1 MPCAGPGKARLH
13 PHEPRR
19 LGGGDA
25 HGTSANCAGRI
36 PSCTNAAISK
46 TSDSAGACSLGAQ
59 MLGIHD
65 FALFVASGL
74 LLNLVPGAD
83 FLYVAGRSASQGAKA
98 GSIAALGIAAGCFVH
113 VLTAIVG
120 VSALLAASAQA
131 FMLMKLAGAAY
142 LIWLGLGLLRSAATT
157 VATTAPPS
165 PPASA
170 RTIFLQGFVTNAL
183 NPKVAVFFLA
193 FLPQFVD
200 PSAPSPSLAL
210 LILGLVFNLNGTL
223 WNLCVAFGAAA
234 LARKVG
240 GSARVAR
247 IAKGTAGALF
257 VVLGCRLATSSR

>member
-1 MPCAGPGKARLH
+1 
-13 PHEPRR
+13 
-19 LGGGDA
+19 
-25 HGTSANCAGRI
+25 
-36 PSCTNAAISK
+36 
-46 TSDSAGACSLGAQ
+46 

-83 FLYVAGRSASQGAKA
+83 FLYVAGRSAAQGAKA
-98 GSIAALGIAAGCFVH
+98 GVVAALGIAAGCFVH

-120 VSALLAASAQA
+120 VSALLATSAQA

-142 LIWLGLGLLRSAATT
+142 LIWLGLGLLRGAAMAAT
-157 VATTAPPS
+157 AETAQPT
-165 PPASA
+165 PPASS
-170 RTIFLQGFVTNAL
+170 RTIFLRGFVTNAL

-200 PSAPSPSLAL
+200 PSAPHPSPAL

-240 GSARVAR
+240 GSTRVAR

-257 VVLGCRLATSSR
+257 VVLGCRLATSTR